1 VITITETADQLPPK
15 QAITIA
21 EIRMLHAAVFG
32 SVARGEAGPSSDVD
46 FLVEFESGRTL
57 LDLSGLVIDLREAL
71 GCNVDVVT
79 RNALHPK
86 LRDAILSEAV
96 PIL

>member
-1 VITITETADQLPPK
+1 MNPTIS
-15 QAITIA
+15 
-21 EIRMLHAAVFG
+21 EIRDQVAPVMRRRGVLHAAIFG
-32 SVARGEAGPSSDVD
+32 SVARGEAGPGSDLD
-46 FLVEFESGRTL
+46 FLVEFERGRTL
-57 LDLSGLVIDLREAL
+57 LDLSGLVLDLREML
-71 GCNVDVVT
+71 VRDVDAVT